1 MIYAREYKQLTTTP
15 LPKNMTISK
24 VIELGLPLDA
34 VDRMTKILGINKSC
48 VANLLSVTLCS
59 LQQLK
64 KNDHGNSRL
73 SNQLTDRAFQLTHLM
88 NEITE
93 TFGSQKAAVKWM
105 NTSNIGLR
113 DEKPLS
119 LCNSFTGM
127 EMVRNS
133 VNRLKYGMTA

>member
-34 VDRMTKILGINKSC
+34 VDRMTKILGINKSG

-64 KNDHGNSRL
+64 KNL
-73 SNQLTDRAFQLTHLM
+73 L
-88 NEITE
+88 
-93 TFGSQKAAVKWM
+93 
-105 NTSNIGLR
+105 
-113 DEKPLS
+113 
-119 LCNSFTGM
+119 
-127 EMVRNS
+127 
-133 VNRLKYGMTA
+133 

>member
-1 MIYAREYKQLTTTP
+1 
-15 LPKNMTISK
+15 
-24 VIELGLPLDA
+24 
-34 VDRMTKILGINKSC
+34 
-48 VANLLSVTLCS
+48 
-59 LQQLK
+59 
-64 KNDHGNSRL
+64 
-73 SNQLTDRAFQLTHLM
+73 M